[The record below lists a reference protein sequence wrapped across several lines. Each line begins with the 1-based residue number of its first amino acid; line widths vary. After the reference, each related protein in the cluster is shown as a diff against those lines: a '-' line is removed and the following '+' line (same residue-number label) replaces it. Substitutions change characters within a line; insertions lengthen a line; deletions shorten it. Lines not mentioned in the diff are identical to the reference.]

1 MKRTKMNN
9 KGFTLVELIVVL
21 VILAILAAILVPTLM
36 GYIDK
41 ARSEKDFGTAQ
52 AIRVATQSIVAE
64 MYGKGEE
71 INATNVKNH
80 AKDIFGLIGAAKGED
95 GSYTLDGQKL
105 TLENVEFEKIDEN
118 DKKNNNYQI
127 KTIIVSIDSK
137 YYRYSSAEVAADTT
151 NNIPKQEKNTWVAL
165 EKLPK

>member
-1 MKRTKMNN
+1 MIMKRTKMNN

-64 MYGKGEE
+64 MYGKGEKIDE
-71 INATNVKNH
+71 TNVKGH
-80 AKDIFGLIGAAKGED
+80 TKDIMGLIGASKSSD
-95 GSYTLDGQKL
+95 GKYLLDGQE
-105 TLENVEFEKIDEN
+105 LELVSVVFESTGNEN
-118 DKKNNNYQI
+118 TSKDNYQI
-127 KTIIVSIDSK
+127 KQITVKIDGKS
-137 YYRYSSAEVAADTT
+137 YRYSSVKIDAGT
-151 NNIPKQEKNTWVAL
+151 NEPGQEKNTWVAL
-165 EKLPK
+165 TTN